1 MKQPYLD
8 TSLVVK
14 LLVSEPLSDKVLAFL
29 QERRLAVPY
38 TKLIE
43 IETVNTLFAKAFRK
57 EMTRSQLKQCQ
68 NLIGDFLKQ
77 GRFFQP
83 VLSLDDVAAEALKT
97 LPGITGGTGCRTLDL
112 MHVASA
118 KLLGW
123 REFVSTDKRQ
133 LQAAKTARLKPV
145 DLTTWTPPGRS

>member
-14 LLVSEPLSDKVLAFL
+14 LIVAEPDSKRVQAFL

-38 TKLIE
+38 TTLIE
-43 IETVNTLFAKAFRK
+43 IETVNTLYAKFFRK
-57 EMTRSQLKQCQ
+57 EMTRTQLKACEA
-68 NLIGDFLKQ
+68 LLGDYLTE
-77 GRFFQP
+77 GRFIRP
-83 VLSLDDVAAEALKT
+83 ALSMEDIASEALKS
-97 LPGITGGTGCRTLDL
+97 LPAITGATGCRTLDL

-123 REFVSTDKRQ
+123 HEFASTDQRQ
-133 LQAAKTARLKPV
+133 LRAAKAARLKPI
-145 DLTTWTPPGRS
+145 DLSAWEPNMKK